1 MSTKVA
7 LVGVHGSGKNTFLRL
22 LSSRLLPDEG
32 EIFVPTHLR
41 ILFVA
46 QDPVLLDASVWEN
59 LTYGAPNTEIDVV
72 KGVLKMLQMKNILA
86 HLQAE
91 LLGNETANQE
101 MGDEEQG
108 LRQPNRSPVEKISDL
123 SEPLTGRNSQSRSSR
138 TLSMNGNSYKEL
150 PALDPQELAAD
161 AARDGRSPLT
171 YTEKVKVSLARALI
185 MNPHLLVLHRPF
197 HHFDLGTADDV
208 LNVIQIHHENRGA
221 SLPQQTLIFG
231 SPTVEQAQKA
241 HTVWQIDHHE
251 KTVREVKPSDL
262 NHRFEPMRPA
272 QADAKLKYWAADDPY
287 SFSSHVRHAAKRSW
301 QRAIELLALRPTW
314 DVVSCSCALRCPWS
328 QALALMAAIAKKET
342 METVEADPMTFSSVV
357 SSLEK
362 CTQWQEA
369 VEVVSN
375 MASGRLGDAF
385 AYSAAIGAL
394 QGRWRHA
401 LVLFEEMCGSE
412 VKADVI
418 CFSHAMHP
426 ALNLLKSM
434 RSQQCQFDIIICN
447 AVISCC
453 EKRGDWPSALEILEM
468 RRCMLPHSHDVV
480 GCSAAVSACEKAKE
494 WRCALQLLSEQDTR
508 DTIICNSAISACE
521 KCIEWRWSLRIV
533 ALMKEIQ
540 VQPDAVSCN
549 AAISACE
556 NASLWRWAI
565 ALPKNDWGM
574 AAMISACEKAQNW
587 TSMLHLLMLQ
597 RLMGLV
603 PGIISF
609 EAALRGCRLRWKAAV
624 FVLASTWSWRLE
636 ATPLSYLDSTG
647 TALRNPRRAASK
659 ERRMTADER
668 LGPPPTVALAA
679 GGSGARAQGGAAQG
693 GMLSALMPPPNVGPL
708 LAGMGTTS
716 GYLLFYVRYEG
727 RWLGLV
733 KGFRLYQGSRV
744 EQKWALGINV
754 KFMEVF
760 LVVLVHCLWEAA
772 YMVFYVNK
780 LLKFLV
786 KNLGGNQ
793 ATRSVKT
800 WSKPSVGNVFKMLSQ
815 FLVGLQKMHNP
826 EQAASD
832 SSYKSVPE
840 IPGGGVGV
848 SVAMSA
854 WHQSGSQRG
863 LRDLWGHRQWSEG
876 TGSQ

>member
-1 MSTKVA
+1 MGCATTDTRAPMAKVA
-7 LVGVHGSGKNTFLRL
+7 
-22 LSSRLLPDEG
+22 
-32 EIFVPTHLR
+32 
-41 ILFVA
+41 A
-46 QDPVLLDASVWEN
+46 QD
-59 LTYGAPNTEIDVV
+59 T
-72 KGVLKMLQMKNILA
+72 
-86 HLQAE
+86 
-91 LLGNETANQE
+91 
-101 MGDEEQG
+101 
-108 LRQPNRSPVEKISDL
+108 
-123 SEPLTGRNSQSRSSR
+123 
-138 TLSMNGNSYKEL
+138 
-150 PALDPQELAAD
+150 
-161 AARDGRSPLT
+161 
-171 YTEKVKVSLARALI
+171 
-185 MNPHLLVLHRPF
+185 
-197 HHFDLGTADDV
+197 
-208 LNVIQIHHENRGA
+208 
-221 SLPQQTLIFG
+221 
-231 SPTVEQAQKA
+231 
-241 HTVWQIDHHE
+241 
-251 KTVREVKPSDL
+251 
-262 NHRFEPMRPA
+262 
-272 QADAKLKYWAADDPY
+272 DAKLKYWAADDPY

-328 QALALMAAIAKKET
+328 QALALMAAIAKKELRRDVICFSSAIT
-342 METVEADPMTFSSVV
+342 SMETQWRWALQLLREMLEDGMEANVFTYSSAISVCDKAQQWQRALVLLDEMGLDSVEANVVSFNAAINACATSAKWTFAIALLHSMWQETVEADPMTFSSVV

-418 CFSHAMHP
+418 CFSALVTSCEKGHAMHP

-609 EAALRGCRLRWKAAV
+609 EAALRGCRLRWKAATGRHCQMCMARV
-624 FVLASTWSWRLE
+624 RFGARMLVVWLQGGCFCLGLHVVLAPRGDSLE
-636 ATPLSYLDSTG
+636 
-647 TALRNPRRAASK
+647 LR
-659 ERRMTADER
+659 
-668 LGPPPTVALAA
+668 
-679 GGSGARAQGGAAQG
+679 
-693 GMLSALMPPPNVGPL
+693 VG
-708 LAGMGTTS
+708 
-716 GYLLFYVRYEG
+716 
-727 RWLGLV
+727 
-733 KGFRLYQGSRV
+733 
-744 EQKWALGINV
+744 
-754 KFMEVF
+754 
-760 LVVLVHCLWEAA
+760 
-772 YMVFYVNK
+772 
-780 LLKFLV
+780 
-786 KNLGGNQ
+786 
-793 ATRSVKT
+793 
-800 WSKPSVGNVFKMLSQ
+800 
-815 FLVGLQKMHNP
+815 VGLF
-826 EQAASD
+826 
-832 SSYKSVPE
+832 
-840 IPGGGVGV
+840 
-848 SVAMSA
+848 
-854 WHQSGSQRG
+854 
-863 LRDLWGHRQWSEG
+863 
-876 TGSQ
+876 TT